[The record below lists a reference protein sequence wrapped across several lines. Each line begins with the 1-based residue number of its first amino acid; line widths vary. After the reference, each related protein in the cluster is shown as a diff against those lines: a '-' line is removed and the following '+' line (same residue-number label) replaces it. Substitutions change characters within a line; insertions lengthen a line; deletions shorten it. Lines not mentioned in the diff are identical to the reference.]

1 MNNLNKIIL
10 SPENSIKKGKKV
22 FNKIIS
28 STLDTEIKNPIKKIK
43 LVKSPSSIEFKRFN
57 NSLKK
62 ENKSNK
68 ISEFELTKKI
78 NFQSNL
84 NLLNINNSLYEENK
98 ENLNNKKIFIL
109 NQIKN
114 LNEKIK
120 NNKIKIQN
128 YENNLKD
135 NKIIKEN
142 LKREIE
148 NNLSNK
154 ESLEEIYKEKLNEI
168 EENKN
173 IINFNPIEI
182 KIEDIKNLNTNKF
195 QNQLFNLNNVLFEKK
210 DKNFFNLKY
219 KNNVLKFIYKIKSN
233 SLQKNNSKNF
243 LNEIINIYINLISD
257 LFGKLKSSKKIYLDK
272 IIILIKYITKIN
284 SIDNLIERDLNYIK
298 KDYKSKKNDIKLK
311 ISDLTKYNLEL
322 NRQIEELNNYLKDFE
337 IYIKQFET
345 KEIENGQKKIKFF
358 SKKEKKLSKSLPK
371 EMKNL
376 DENLL
381 LNDDE
386 QNILFKKIPIN
397 KYHNTSKSN
406 NFHSKSTSLGN
417 SFVNSIQSTIKK
429 NNNKNLTYRS
439 SSTGNLINQT
449 PMKNLNNTRINFLN
463 KSLVNS
469 NTNTKK
475 KNYNNNNN
483 SINEENIDK
492 ISEENLILNSCNITE
507 SFCYFKIWKKN
518 NNDIK
523 KFNPLKH
530 YLLSPEDFG
539 YLKGFI
545 SINFT
550 NNFLQFIPHQI
561 QNNLNKN
568 ILKNKLNLD
577 IKKIHSVNIS
587 LTMQN
592 IIKVHKIFLKYNKNN
607 IINFDEKNLKKN
619 IFSINKII
627 HLRELNNIDL
637 ENNDK
642 IKAALSHYFTLS
654 INYDNNEKL
663 ECIFINFEEYN
674 NWVSGLKMISEK
686 NKTNFI
692 EKKDLDIF
700 NKITNKHKKTNS
712 SNSLTKD
719 S

>member
-1 MNNLNKIIL
+1 MNNSEKNIF
-10 SPENSIKKGKKV
+10 SPENSIKKGKKI

-28 STLDTEIKNPIKKIK
+28 STLDTENKNSIIRIK
-43 LVKSPSSIEFKRFN
+43 LYKTPSSIEIKRFN

-68 ISEFELTKKI
+68 EKFSDFESTKKN
-78 NFQSNL
+78 NFQSNFSF
-84 NLLNINNSLYEENK
+84 LNINNSLFEGNK
-98 ENLNNKKIFIL
+98 ENLNHKKIFIL

-135 NKIIKEN
+135 NKNIKEN

-168 EENKN
+168 NENKN
-173 IINFNPIEI
+173 NININPIEI

-210 DKNFFNLKY
+210 DKNFFILKY
-219 KNNVLKFIYKIKSN
+219 KNNVLNFINKIKSN
-233 SLQKNNSKNF
+233 FFQKNNSKNF
-243 LNEIINIYINLISD
+243 SIDIINIFINLINE
-257 LFGKLKSSKKIYLDK
+257 LFGKIKPSKKIYLDK

-284 SIDNLIERDLNYIK
+284 SIDNQIEKDLNYIK
-298 KDYKSKKNDIKLK
+298 KDYKSKKNDIKLI

-322 NRQIEELNNYLKDFE
+322 NRQIEDFNNFLKDIE

-358 SKKEKKLSKSLPK
+358 SKNEKKISKSLPK

-376 DENLL
+376 EENLL

-386 QNILFKKIPIN
+386 PNILFKKIPIN
-397 KYHNTSKSN
+397 KYHNSSKSN
-406 NFHSKSTSLGN
+406 NFHLKSTSLGN

-429 NNNKNLTYRS
+429 NTKNFTYRS
-439 SSTGNLINQT
+439 SSSGNLISQT
-449 PMKNLNNTRINFLN
+449 PVKNLNNTRINFLN
-463 KSLVNS
+463 KSLLNS

-475 KNYNNNNN
+475 KNNNFND
-483 SINEENIDK
+483 ENDK
-492 ISEENLILNSCNITE
+492 ISEENFELNSCNITE

-550 NNFLQFIPHQI
+550 NNFLEFIPHQI

-568 ILKNKLNLD
+568 IFKNKLSLD

-587 LTMQN
+587 LIMQN

-607 IINFDEKNLKKN
+607 IINFDEKNLKKH

-627 HLRELNNIDL
+627 HLRELNNINL

-642 IKAALSHYFTLS
+642 IKAALSHYFTLN

-674 NWVSGLKMISEK
+674 NWVIGLKMISEK
-686 NKTNFI
+686 NKNNI
-692 EKKDLDIF
+692 EKKDLNIF
-700 NKITNKHKKTNS
+700 KKISGKHRKTNS
-712 SNSLTKD
+712 SNSLSKE

>member
-10 SPENSIKKGKKV
+10 SPKNSIKKGKKV

-28 STLDTEIKNPIKKIK
+28 STLDTEIKNSIKKIR

-109 NQIKN
+109 NQIQN
-114 LNEKIK
+114 LNDKIK

-135 NKIIKEN
+135 NKNIKEN

-219 KNNVLKFIYKIKSN
+219 KNNVLKFINKIKSN
-233 SLQKNNSKNF
+233 SLQKNNSKTF

-284 SIDNLIERDLNYIK
+284 SIDNLIEIDLNYIK
-298 KDYKSKKNDIKLK
+298 KEYKSKKNDIKLK

-322 NRQIEELNNYLKDFE
+322 NRQLEEYNNYLKDIE

-358 SKKEKKLSKSLPK
+358 SKKEKKLCKSLPK

-386 QNILFKKIPIN
+386 EQNILFKKIPIN
-397 KYHNTSKSN
+397 KYHNISKSN
-406 NFHSKSTSLGN
+406 NFYSKSTSLGN

-429 NNNKNLTYRS
+429 NTKNFTYRS

-449 PMKNLNNTRINFLN
+449 PMKNLNNKRINFLN

-475 KNYNNNNN
+475 KNNNNNN

-492 ISEENLILNSCNITE
+492 ISEENLLLNPCNITE
-507 SFCYFKIWKKN
+507 SFCYFKIWNKN

-550 NNFLQFIPHQI
+550 NNFLEFVPHQI
-561 QNNLNKN
+561 QNNSNKN

-587 LTMQN
+587 LIMQN

-607 IINFDEKNLKKN
+607 IINLDEKNLKKN